1 MNPEWRD
8 ELAKIPINELSQV
21 IELLCQHIVETEDDD
36 LDVMNAASVI
46 AKYASEKRIRP
57 VDADRRNRQ

>member
-36 LDVMNAASVI
+36 LEVMNAASI
-46 AKYASEKRIRP
+46 IGKYASDKRIRP